1 VLPWRVVLLNALR
14 AFRDDPGFRNRLLAF
29 VVVMVLLA
37 GAFTSGFEATIRFG
51 GDDRAGTF
59 AGARAGGGAGIDGE
73 LELADGDDTFELGE
87 LAADGIPTEGGARP
101 TAAGGRAGGGTGGG
115 AGDPTTEPDGGGG
128 SGGGAAGTAGHAG
141 CEGATLRAT
150 DHGVGEDTIK
160 IGILEAHLGPL
171 AELGFSAGVEADY
184 QKILDA
190 WTTELNGNGG
200 VACRQVTYVVEGFD
214 VLSVDSMLAACR
226 RMTQDH
232 KVFAVLTAGGYDSVA
247 QLCIARDN
255 QTPLINTEP
264 QPAHWYAEAA
274 PYLWST
280 LMSKD
285 RMHRNHIRWL
295 VESGEITSGDRVGV
309 VYHGIP
315 NVGPAVERSLL
326 PELARHGIEPV
337 RVTKLSADDEQA
349 LAQISQVVI
358 DFQAR
363 RIDRVIMPMNLIF
376 KTQFM
381 QQAEQ
386 QAYLPRYTDSDHYFG
401 CFDFVT
407 GTYPARSWESTPC
420 VTSSQ
425 VAGMRPGDLEAFAD
439 AHPHQQHADAVYL
452 RQHPEG
458 FGSTDDEADVQRAIN
473 SVIGTLVLLWAEAA
487 DRVGPDITRAAWG
500 QEMGNTGAFARHTA
514 PHPLTFRADKWDG
527 PDHLSVVR
535 WRAAAGDGWDAR
547 MYRMVIA
554 PFPAYY

>member
-1 VLPWRVVLLNALR
+1 VLPWRVVLLNSLR
-14 AFRDDPGFRNRLLAF
+14 AFRDDPAFRNRLLAF

-51 GDDRAGTF
+51 GDDRATALAGERVAGPGGIDDGDWELVEGADGLETAGLDIPGGAAPGTTGRP
-59 AGARAGGGAGIDGE
+59 ASGAPQGAGGGD
-73 LELADGDDTFELGE
+73 
-87 LAADGIPTEGGARP
+87 
-101 TAAGGRAGGGTGGG
+101 G
-115 AGDPTTEPDGGGG
+115 AGDGGG
-128 SGGGAAGTAGHAG
+128 SAPAGSNGQSAAAGAPG

-150 DHGVGEDTIK
+150 DQGVTEDTIK

-171 AELGFSAGVEADY
+171 AQLGFSAGLEADY
-184 QKILDA
+184 QAIMDA
-190 WTTELNGNGG
+190 WTAELNANGG

-214 VLSVDSMLAACR
+214 VLSVDTMLAACR

-232 KVFAVLTAGGYDSVA
+232 KVFAVVTAGGYDSVA

-255 QTPLINTEP
+255 QTPFINTEP

-295 VESGEITSGDRVGV
+295 AESGEITRQHRVGV

-326 PELARHGIEPV
+326 PELGRHGIEPT

-349 LAQISQVVI
+349 IAQISQVVI

-363 RIDRVIMPMNLIF
+363 GIDRVIMPMNLIF

-386 QAYLPRYTDSDHYFG
+386 QGYFPRYTDSDHYFG

-407 GTYPARSWESTPC
+407 GTYPARSWEGTSC
-420 VTSSQ
+420 VSASQ
-425 VAGMRPGDLEAFAD
+425 VAGMRPADLEAFAD
-439 AHPHQQHADAVYL
+439 GHPYQQYADQVYL
-452 RQHPEG
+452 RQHPG
-458 FGSTDDEADVQRAIN
+458 GYGPDEESADVQRSIH
-473 SVIGTLVLLWAEAA
+473 SVIGSLTLLWAEAA
-487 DRVGPDITRAAWG
+487 NRVGPDITRAAWG
-500 QEMGNTGAFARHTA
+500 VEMGNTGSFDKHTA
-514 PHPLTFRADKWDG
+514 PHPWTFRADKWDG
-527 PDHLSVVR
+527 PDHISVVR
-535 WRAAAGDGWDAR
+535 WRAQGGDGWDPR
-547 MYRMVIA
+547 MYRLIIA